1 VKLRIL
7 PLLLLIITAVAAE
20 EPRPWTVFY
29 AAPLKAAIEP
39 LAEHRRAQGYAVEL
53 IEAGEGYL
61 EKVKAAK
68 GCVILAG
75 ALDAQGKARPD
86 CILPGGK
93 GTYRRMM
100 DRPGDGILASDANVI
115 GRLPAG
121 SPEEMTAMVNKIIR
135 FETDGQAAD
144 RKMGCIIG
152 NPIALDKHLWPVD
165 VLLAFQTNSMLAK
178 VNREWKI
185 SGAADLC
192 LKPFP
197 QSDAAFDPAL
207 DHVTAGSWEALSFFG
222 HSDPM
227 GLYSTGS
234 TYLLQDVWSAPEGPP
249 RGIFFTCGCY
259 AMAHQNAYAV
269 RAMRSPSGPAAVIG
283 ASYVS
288 YSTIGYLAGKG
299 LADCATQ
306 AEGAATAGDWWLK
319 IRAAIAMAPMSKLL
333 FTTFDTI
340 DGSGGSVPLEQQRE
354 EHLQMWSLLGDPA
367 MRMPVR

>member
-1 VKLRIL
+1 MKLRIL
-7 PLLLLIITAVAAE
+7 SLLLLVVTAAAAE
-20 EPRPWTVFY
+20 EARPWTVFY
-29 AAPLKAAIEP
+29 ATPLKAAIEP
-39 LAEHRRAQGYAVEL
+39 LAQHRRAQGYTVEL
-53 IEAGEGYL
+53 IEAGDGYL

-75 ALDAQGKARPD
+75 ALDAQGAARAD
-86 CILPGGK
+86 CVLPGGK
-93 GTYRRMM
+93 GVYRRMEG
-100 DRPGDGILASDANVI
+100 RASDGILASDANVV

-121 SPEEMTAMVNKIIR
+121 SPEEMAAMVAKILR
-135 FETDGQAAD
+135 FEQEGQAAD
-144 RKMGCIIG
+144 RKIGCIIG
-152 NPIALDKHLWPVD
+152 NPIALEKHLWPVD
-165 VLLAFQTNSMLAK
+165 VFMAFQANSMLVG

-207 DHVTAGSWEALSFFG
+207 DQLTAGSWEVLSFFG

-234 TYLLQDVWSAPEGPP
+234 TYLLQDVWSPPQGPP
-249 RGIFFTCGCY
+249 RGIFFTCGCH
-259 AMAHQNAYAV
+259 ALANQNAYAV

-283 ASYVS
+283 ASAVS

-299 LADCATQ
+299 LAACAAQ
-306 AEGAATAGDWWLK
+306 PEGPATAGDWWLT
-319 IRAAIAMAPMSKLL
+319 IRGAINGAKMSKLV
-333 FTTFDTI
+333 FKVFDTI
-340 DGSGGSVPLEQQRE
+340 DGTGGSVPLEQQRE

-367 MRMPVR
+367 MRMPVK